1 MGNERTLAHDGGKQA
16 RNHTYTRFQGKKG
29 SMPPLRTSANSTAK
43 ARRAPATS
51 AENVLSPMQERV
63 MNRNTK
69 AAEEAG
75 NEEASRVGTRAARD
89 ECETILRQSDG
100 TEIGTPPVLDVISQS
115 EGASVGNE
123 SLTEN
128 TNPTRMYCTEVT
140 TKFLFKN
147 HVKTKLFPKKKFID
161 KSSDLNF
168 SNDPTSVC
176 RFLSVDFQVQD
187 REVEIWWDGVKGL
200 VYTAFKNHRNNVIRA
215 IQKSYMS
222 MCSILTW

>member
-1 MGNERTLAHDGGKQA
+1 MSGD
-16 RNHTYTRFQGKKG
+16 
-29 SMPPLRTSANSTAK
+29 SK
-43 ARRAPATS
+43 A
-51 AENVLSPMQERV
+51 
-63 MNRNTK
+63 
-69 AAEEAG
+69 
-75 NEEASRVGTRAARD
+75 RAARD
-89 ECETILRQSDG
+89 QGETILRQSDG

>member
-1 MGNERTLAHDGGKQA
+1 MTGANKLVATHIHDF
-16 RNHTYTRFQGKKG
+16 RKKTG
-29 SMPPLRTSANSTAK
+29 SMPPRLAVRSTGEAK
-43 ARRAPATS
+43 KTAPATS
-51 AENVLSPMQERV
+51 AANVLSASQVRAI
-63 MNRNTK
+63 NTRTK
-69 AAEEAG
+69 AAAEAANEEAG
-75 NEEASRVGTRAARD
+75 RVVARTARD
-89 ECETILRQSDG
+89 QGETILRQSAG